1 MELTFRPVSGEGFDT
16 FARAVERAFGEVPTR
31 EELDLWRTAFEP
43 ARSLAALDGDQIVGT
58 TAAESL
64 VLTVPGAALPMAG
77 VTAVGVLPSHRRR
90 GILRELMRRQLEDVH
105 ELGEPLAGLWAS
117 ESSIY
122 GRFGYGMAARSA
134 RLQIDRERTAFI
146 RPYEPGGRMVL
157 EEKEKALE
165 IMPSVYD
172 RVLRGQPG
180 MFGLSSAH
188 WQIRVADL
196 ESSREGA
203 SPLFFALYES
213 GDGVDGYVTY
223 RLKHDWNADDIPA
236 GTVKVQE
243 LMAATTDAYAALW
256 QYCFGIDLR
265 KTIEARFRPMEE
277 PLQYMLAEPR
287 QLRMSVSDSLW
298 LRPVDVAA
306 SLAGRRYSSPGRLVF
321 EVHDAFCPW
330 NEGRYELEGGPDG
343 AQCRHTESAPDLV
356 LEAADLGAAYLGGA
370 RFHTLNRAGRV
381 SGEPSALLLADTMFG
396 WDPLPWCPVVF

>member
-1 MELTFRPVSGEGFDT
+1 
-16 FARAVERAFGEVPTR
+16 
-31 EELDLWRTAFEP
+31 
-43 ARSLAALDGDQIVGT
+43 
-58 TAAESL
+58 
-64 VLTVPGAALPMAG
+64 MAG

-90 GILRELMRRQLEDVH
+90 GILRELMRRQLEDIH

-180 MFGLSSAH
+180 MFGLSPAH

-265 KTIEARFRPMEE
+265 KTIEA
-277 PLQYMLAEPR
+277 
-287 QLRMSVSDSLW
+287 
-298 LRPVDVAA
+298 PVPAGGGAA
-306 SLAGRRYSSPGRLVF
+306 PIHAGRAPTAADERGRLAV
-321 EVHDAFCPW
+321 APS
-330 NEGRYELEGGPDG
+330 GRRGGLT
-343 AQCRHTESAPDLV
+343 RR
-356 LEAADLGAAYLGGA
+356 AAVQLPGAAGVRG
-370 RFHTLNRAGRV
+370 
-381 SGEPSALLLADTMFG
+381 P
-396 WDPLPWCPVVF
+396 